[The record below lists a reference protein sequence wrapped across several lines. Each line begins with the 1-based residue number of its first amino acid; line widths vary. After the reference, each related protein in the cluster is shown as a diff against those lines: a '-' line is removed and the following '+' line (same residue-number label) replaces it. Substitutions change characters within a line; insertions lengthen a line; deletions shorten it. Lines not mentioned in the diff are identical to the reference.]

1 MNVTL
6 RLKGTPTL
14 RLRYQPGLAG
24 PAGTIT
30 VGTVTTGS
38 AGSSAAITNSGTTQ
52 AAVLNFTIPRG
63 DVGAA
68 NSLSV
73 GTVTTGDPGSSAA
86 ATITGTAPTQT
97 LSLTIPR
104 GDVGPAG
111 SVTDGDKGD
120 ITVSDDGETWTI
132 DNGAVGTA
140 KIADGALSAD
150 AGGRAKMAD
159 GFLPTAKAADGFL
172 SADTPGRAKMADG
185 FLTTEKAVDGF
196 LSADTTGR
204 AKMADGFLTAVK
216 LDDDPAEL
224 AAFRALL
231 GASLPRGHIYG
242 LGLSNNGSDAT
253 NDIDIAVGDA
263 RDDTNAADM
272 VLASALTKRLDA
284 AWAVGTGNGGRMS
297 AAAIDNV
304 TYHVWLI
311 QRSDTGVVDAGFDVS
326 ATSPTMPANYDRKR
340 YLGAIIRSG
349 GAILAFVQSGNG
361 SERAYRL
368 KAPSSN
374 INGVASQGTSAVT
387 RTLTVPVGR
396 VVLSEVTYGIVS
408 NPGAGDSL
416 YVSALDQT
424 DTATSNSNAHIRT
437 TSGGW
442 SFTTLFIET
451 NASGQVR
458 TRQSAGGSQEFLT
471 ITTRGWVDRI

>member
-1 MNVTL
+1 
-6 RLKGTPTL
+6 
-14 RLRYQPGLAG
+14 
-24 PAGTIT
+24 
-30 VGTVTTGS
+30 
-38 AGSSAAITNSGTTQ
+38 
-52 AAVLNFTIPRG
+52 
-63 DVGAA
+63 
-68 NSLSV
+68 
-73 GTVTTGDPGSSAA
+73 
-86 ATITGTAPTQT
+86 
-97 LSLTIPR
+97 
-104 GDVGPAG
+104 
-111 SVTDGDKGD
+111 
-120 ITVSDDGETWTI
+120 
-132 DNGAVGTA
+132 
-140 KIADGALSAD
+140 
-150 AGGRAKMAD
+150 MAD
-159 GFLPTAKAADGFL
+159 GF
-172 SADTPGRAKMADG
+172 
-185 FLTTEKAVDGF
+185 V
-196 LSADTTGR
+196 
-204 AKMADGFLTAVK
+204 TAVK

-242 LGLSNNGSDAT
+242 LGLSNNATDAT

-272 VLASALTKRLDA
+272 VLASALTKRLDD

-374 INGVASQGTSAVT
+374 ISGVASQGTSAVT

-424 DTATSNSNAHIRT
+424 DTAASNSNAHIRT

-442 SFTTLFIET
+442 SFTALFIET
-451 NASGQVR
+451 NTSGQVR